1 MVFSSI
7 VFLFYFLPAILLLYY
22 TVGCLHLWV
31 RNILLLAASL
41 VFYAWGEPKNIVLLI
56 GSCVVNWLLAL
67 CISAF
72 PRAKK
77 PLLVLDCAVNLGVLF
92 VFKYLNFTLQ
102 TADVLTEI
110 MGIEVAVPVT
120 NIALP
125 IGISFFTFQAL
136 SYVIDVYRGD
146 VQAQKNPLS
155 VALYISLFP
164 QLVAGP
170 IVRYH
175 TVAEQL
181 VHRKHTLRKFEMG
194 VCRFV
199 QGLGKKLLLANTFAV
214 IADNIFQMTL
224 AGHVQMKIPVMLAWL
239 GAIAYTLQIFFDF
252 SGYSDMAIG
261 LGKMFGFTFEEN
273 FRYPYISK
281 SISEFWRRWHIS
293 LSTWFREYVY
303 FPLGG
308 SRVENADLMVRNL
321 LLVWLLTGL
330 WHGAS
335 WTFVVWG
342 LFNFLLILLER
353 LLNFEK
359 TERVRPAWKH
369 CYALLMINLS
379 WVLFR
384 SESFYHYKEY
394 MGNLLGLNRNGIYSS
409 YVWMLLKEYWIFWLV
424 GVLLCVPVGGWLKK
438 KLAHR
443 KRLRRISGM
452 VLYPLGMCMVLALCV
467 IYLVKGGYNP
477 FIYFNF

>member
-7 VFLFYFLPAILLLYY
+7 VFLFFFLPAILLLYY
-22 TVGCLHLWV
+22 TVGHLHLWV
-31 RNILLLAASL
+31 RNVLLLAASL
-41 VFYAWGEPKNIVLLI
+41 VFYAWGEPKNIVLLV

-72 PRAKK
+72 PRTKK
-77 PLLVLDCAVNLGVLF
+77 PLLALDCAVNLGVLF

-102 TADVLTEI
+102 TANALTEMI
-110 MGIEVAVPVT
+110 GVEASVPVT

-181 VHRKHTLRKFEMG
+181 THRKHTLRKFEKG

-199 QGLGKKLLLANTFAV
+199 QGLGEKLLLANTFAG

-224 AGHVQMKIPVMLAWL
+224 AGHVQMKIPVLLAWL

-273 FRYPYISK
+273 FRYPYISR

-321 LLVWLLTGL
+321 LIVWLLTGL

-342 LFNFLLILLER
+342 LFNFLFILLER

-369 CYALLMINLS
+369 CYTLLVINLS

-384 SESFYHYKEY
+384 CESFYHYKEY
-394 MGNLLGLNRNGIYSS
+394 MGNLFGLNRNGFYSS
-409 YVWMLLKEYWIFWLV
+409 YVWMLLREFWVFWLV

-438 KLAHR
+438 RLAHR
-443 KRLRRISGM
+443 KKLRGISGM

-467 IYLVKGGYNP
+467 IYLAKGGYNP